1 MKNIFHRIICTI
13 CVLYYNEIF
22 LNFNFKST
30 EIIKISFISF
40 ILKKDLFIEFIT
52 KLKNSL
58 Y

>member
-30 EIIKISFISF
+30 EIYKDFFYFFYIKKRFI
-40 ILKKDLFIEFIT
+40 
-52 KLKNSL
+52 